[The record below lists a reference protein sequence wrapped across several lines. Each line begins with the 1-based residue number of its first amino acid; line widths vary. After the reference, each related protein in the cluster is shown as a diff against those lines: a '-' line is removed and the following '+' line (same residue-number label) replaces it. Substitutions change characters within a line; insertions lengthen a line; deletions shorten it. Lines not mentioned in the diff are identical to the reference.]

1 MFKYFVISTRFL
13 FLRLLIKKGSVL
25 ALLVSLESI
34 VMFLS
39 ITLFISS
46 ECLFVVL
53 LIIRIGACEAALG
66 LAVIVALVR
75 SKGAQNLII

>member
-1 MFKYFVISTRFL
+1 
-13 FLRLLIKKGSVL
+13 
-25 ALLVSLESI
+25 
-34 VMFLS
+34 MFLS